1 MEVEINTSVEID
13 EHTLWE
19 AVEDNVGE
27 VAYEAARN
35 ALDETDF
42 SDYVN
47 YADGAMDLLRDYSP
61 GNSCSL
67 GELFTDSVQSAVV
80 HGDFLAEALKQATG
94 TTDGVPAVDPEDL
107 RKLVRAEIR
116 YALVEARKA
125 IDRGVVGVGGEDHIV
140 VV

>member
-13 EHTLWE
+13 DRDLWE
-19 AVEDNVGE
+19 AVEDYVGE
-27 VAYEAARN
+27 AAYEAARN

-42 SDYVN
+42 SLYVD
-47 YADGAMDLLRDYSP
+47 YADGAMGLLRDYSP

-67 GELFTDSVQSAVV
+67 GELFTDKVQSAVV
-80 HGDFLAEALKQATG
+80 HGDFLAEAMKQATG

-116 YALVEARKA
+116 YALLEARRA
-125 IDRGVVGVGGEDHIV
+125 IAPGATGGEDHVTV

>member
-13 EHTLWE
+13 EHALWE

-27 VAYEAARN
+27 AAYEAARN

-42 SDYVN
+42 SLYVD

-67 GELFTDSVQSAVV
+67 GELFTDKVQSAVAY
-80 HGDFLAEALKQATG
+80 GDFLAEAMKQATG

-116 YALVEARKA
+116 YALLEARKA
-125 IDRGVVGVGGEDHIV
+125 IAPGVAGGEDHIV

>member
-42 SDYVN
+42 SLYVD
-47 YADGAMDLLRDYSP
+47 YADGAMGLLRDYSP

-67 GELFTDSVQSAVV
+67 GELFTDKVQSAVAY
-80 HGDFLAEALKQATG
+80 GDFLAEAMKQATG

-116 YALVEARKA
+116 YALLEARRA
-125 IDRGVVGVGGEDHIV
+125 IAPGVAGGEDHVTV

>member
-27 VAYEAARN
+27 AAYEAARN
-35 ALDETDF
+35 ALDEYDF
-42 SDYVN
+42 STHVDYG
-47 YADGAMDLLRDYSP
+47 DGAYGLLRDYSP

-67 GELFTDSVQSAVV
+67 GELFTDKVQSAVV
-80 HGDFLAEALKQATG
+80 HGDFLAEAMKQATG

-107 RKLVRAEIR
+107 RGMVRAEIR
-116 YALVEARKA
+116 YALLEARKA
-125 IDRGVVGVGGEDHIV
+125 MVV
-140 VV
+140 

>member
-1 MEVEINTSVEID
+1 MEVEINTSVEIAD
-13 EHTLWE
+13 RDLWE
-19 AVEDNVGE
+19 AVEDYVGDA
-27 VAYEAARN
+27 AYEAARN

-42 SDYVN
+42 SLYVD
-47 YADGAMDLLRDYSP
+47 YADGAMGLLRDYSP

-67 GELFTDSVQSAVV
+67 GELFTDKVQSAVV
-80 HGDFLAEALKQATG
+80 HGDFLAEAMKQATG

-116 YALVEARKA
+116 YALLEARRA
-125 IDRGVVGVGGEDHIV
+125 IAPGVTGGEDHVTV

>member
-13 EHTLWE
+13 DRDLWE
-19 AVEDNVGE
+19 AVEDYVGE
-27 VAYEAARN
+27 AAYEAARN

-42 SDYVN
+42 SNYVN

-67 GELFTDSVQSAVV
+67 GELFTDKVQSAVAY
-80 HGDFLAEALKQATG
+80 GDFLAEAMKQATG

-116 YALVEARKA
+116 YALLEARKA
-125 IDRGVVGVGGEDHIV
+125 IAPGVAGGEDHIV

>member
-13 EHTLWE
+13 GQDLWE

-27 VAYEAARN
+27 AAYEAARN

-42 SDYVN
+42 SLYVD
-47 YADGAMDLLRDYSP
+47 YADGAMGLLRDYSP

-67 GELFTDSVQSAVV
+67 GELFTDKVQSAVAY
-80 HGDFLAEALKQATG
+80 GDFLAEAMKQATG

-107 RKLVRAEIR
+107 RGMVRAEIR
-116 YALVEARKA
+116 YALLEARKA
-125 IDRGVVGVGGEDHIV
+125 IAPGLAGGEDHIV

>member
-13 EHTLWE
+13 GQDLWE

-27 VAYEAARN
+27 AAYEAARN

-42 SDYVN
+42 SNYIN

-61 GNSCSL
+61 GISCSL
-67 GELFTDSVQSAVV
+67 GELFTDKVQSAVA
-80 HGDFLAEALKQATG
+80 HGDFLAEAMKQATG

-107 RKLVRAEIR
+107 RRMVRAEIR
-116 YALVEARKA
+116 HALLEARKA
-125 IDRGVVGVGGEDHIV
+125 IAPGVAGGEDHIV

>member
-13 EHTLWE
+13 EHALWE

-27 VAYEAARN
+27 AAYEAARN

-42 SDYVN
+42 SLYVD

-67 GELFTDSVQSAVV
+67 GELFTDKVQSAVV
-80 HGDFLAEALKQATG
+80 HGDFLAEAMKQATG

-107 RKLVRAEIR
+107 RGMVRAEIR
-116 YALVEARKA
+116 YALLEARKA
-125 IDRGVVGVGGEDHIV
+125 IAPGVAGGEDHIV

>member
-27 VAYEAARN
+27 PAYEAARN

-42 SDYVN
+42 SLYVD

-67 GELFTDSVQSAVV
+67 GELFTDKVQSAVAY
-80 HGDFLAEALKQATG
+80 GDFLAEAMKQATG

-116 YALVEARKA
+116 YALLEARRA
-125 IDRGVVGVGGEDHIV
+125 IAPGVAGGEDHIV

>member
-13 EHTLWE
+13 DRDLWE
-19 AVEDNVGE
+19 AVEDYVGE
-27 VAYEAARN
+27 AAYEAARN

-42 SDYVN
+42 SLYVN

-61 GNSCSL
+61 SNSCSL
-67 GELFTDSVQSAVV
+67 GELFTDKVQSAVV
-80 HGDFLAEALKQATG
+80 HGDFLAEAMKQATG

-116 YALVEARKA
+116 YALLEARKA
-125 IDRGVVGVGGEDHIV
+125 IAPGVAGGEDHIV

>member
-27 VAYEAARN
+27 AAYEAARN

-42 SDYVN
+42 SLYVDY
-47 YADGAMDLLRDYSP
+47 AEGAMDLLRYYSP
-61 GNSCSL
+61 GTSCSL
-67 GELFTDSVQSAVV
+67 GELFTDKVQSAVAY
-80 HGDFLAEALKQATG
+80 GDFLAEAMKQATG

-116 YALVEARKA
+116 YALLEARRA
-125 IDRGVVGVGGEDHIV
+125 IAPGVAGGEDHITV

>member
-27 VAYEAARN
+27 AAYEAARN

-42 SDYVN
+42 SLYVD

-67 GELFTDSVQSAVV
+67 GELFTDKVQSAVAY
-80 HGDFLAEALKQATG
+80 GDFLAEAMKQATG

-116 YALVEARKA
+116 YALLEARKA
-125 IDRGVVGVGGEDHIV
+125 IAPGVAGGEDHIV

>member
-42 SDYVN
+42 SLYVD

-67 GELFTDSVQSAVV
+67 GELFTDKVQSAVAY
-80 HGDFLAEALKQATG
+80 GDFLAEAMKQATG

-116 YALVEARKA
+116 YALLEARKSIA
-125 IDRGVVGVGGEDHIV
+125 PGLAGGEDHIV

>member
-27 VAYEAARN
+27 VAYETARN
-35 ALDETDF
+35 ALDEADF
-42 SDYVN
+42 SDHIN

-67 GELFTDSVQSAVV
+67 GELFTDKVQSAVAY
-80 HGDFLAEALKQATG
+80 GDFLAEAIKEVVTTLG
-94 TTDGVPAVDPEDL
+94 TSAEISTSEV
-107 RKLVRAEIR
+107 RTIVRAEIR
-116 YALVEARKA
+116 YALLEARKSIA
-125 IDRGVVGVGGEDHIV
+125 PGLAGGEDHIV

>member
-42 SDYVN
+42 SLYVD

-67 GELFTDSVQSAVV
+67 GELFTDKVQSAVAY
-80 HGDFLAEALKQATG
+80 GDFLAEAIKEVVTTLG
-94 TTDGVPAVDPEDL
+94 TSAEISTSEV
-107 RKLVRAEIR
+107 RTIVRAEIR
-116 YALVEARKA
+116 YALLEARKA
-125 IDRGVVGVGGEDHIV
+125 IAPGVAGGEDHIV

>member
-13 EHTLWE
+13 EQDLWE

-35 ALDETDF
+35 ALDEVDF
-42 SDYVN
+42 SNFIN

-67 GELFTDSVQSAVV
+67 GELFTDKVQSAVAY
-80 HGDFLAEALKQATG
+80 GDFLAEAMKQATG

-107 RKLVRAEIR
+107 RRMVRAEIR
-116 YALVEARKA
+116 HALLEARKA
-125 IDRGVVGVGGEDHIV
+125 IAPGVAGGEDHIV

>member
-13 EHTLWE
+13 EQDLWE

-27 VAYEAARN
+27 AAYEAARN
-35 ALDETDF
+35 ALDEADF
-42 SDYVN
+42 SNHIN

-61 GNSCSL
+61 SNSCSL
-67 GELFTDSVQSAVV
+67 GELFTDKVQSAVA
-80 HGDFLAEALKQATG
+80 HGDFLAEAMKQATG

-107 RKLVRAEIR
+107 RRMVRAEIR
-116 YALVEARKA
+116 YALLEARKSIA
-125 IDRGVVGVGGEDHIV
+125 PGVAGGEDHIV

>member
-13 EHTLWE
+13 EHALWE

-27 VAYEAARN
+27 AAYEAARN

-42 SDYVN
+42 SLYVD

-67 GELFTDSVQSAVV
+67 GELFTDKVQSAVV
-80 HGDFLAEALKQATG
+80 HGDFLAEAMKQATG

-107 RKLVRAEIR
+107 RGMVRAEIR
-116 YALVEARKA
+116 YALLEARKA
-125 IDRGVVGVGGEDHIV
+125 IAPGLAGGEDHIV